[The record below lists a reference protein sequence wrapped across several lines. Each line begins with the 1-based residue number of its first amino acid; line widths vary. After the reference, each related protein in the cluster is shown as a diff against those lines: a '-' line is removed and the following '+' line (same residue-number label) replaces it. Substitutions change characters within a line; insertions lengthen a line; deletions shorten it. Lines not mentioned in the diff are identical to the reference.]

1 MKMFDF
7 GGRKALER
15 GANAGIGQSIVGA
28 AHRLDFL
35 R

>member
-1 MKMFDF
+1 MLEVFETH
-7 GGRKALER
+7 ALAAR
-15 GANAGIGQSIVGA
+15 VLFVGA